1 MHRLKVI
8 LGILLLLPISI
19 IAQDN
24 SLVNKV
30 NDEIITSIRDQY
42 APDSRQAIWTVFAFN
57 TPNGVVVKGKTSEK
71 NAYEAFLHLMKREN
85 ISFVD
90 SIIVYPTD
98 DWGIVRISVAHLR
111 GKASHSAE
119 IVSQA
124 LMGTPLRLLE
134 KSGEWWRVQSPDGY
148 ISYIIGNSIVR
159 KNSSEMNQ
167 WRKSD
172 RLIVSS
178 LDQIKVYDN
187 EVTTSVRNIVTDL
200 VNGCIINGRLENTEK
215 IEVTLPDGRKGWLNS
230 KDVNNIE
237 EWANQKFDANKIL
250 DIAYSM
256 MGVPYL
262 WGGMSTKSLDCSG
275 LARVCYFSNGIILM
289 RDASQQALTG
299 KRIEAKDWASCQAG
313 DLLFF
318 GNAKTRKVTHVAIYD
333 NNGTY
338 IHSSGRV
345 KRNSVDPKSSEY
357 LTTPFLHAVRINGNE
372 GTNGIIRVINHS
384 WYFNTAN

>member
-1 MHRLKVI
+1 MRRLKFILNVI
-8 LGILLLLPISI
+8 FLLPISI
-19 IAQDN
+19 IAQD
-24 SLVNKV
+24 STLINKI
-30 NDEIITSIRDQY
+30 NDEIVTSIRQKY

-71 NAYEAFLHLMKREN
+71 SAYEAFAQQMRKEN
-85 ISFVD
+85 INYID
-90 SIIVYPTD
+90 SIVVYPTD

-134 KSGEWWRVQSPDGY
+134 KSGDWWRVQSPDGY

-159 KNSSEMNQ
+159 KNASEMKQ
-167 WRKSD
+167 WRKSN
-172 RLIVSS
+172 RLVVTS

-187 EVTTSVRNIVTDL
+187 KNTTSVRSIVTDL
-200 VNGCIINGRLENTEK
+200 VNGCIVNGMLENSEK
-215 IEVTLPDGRKGWLNS
+215 IEVTLPDGRKGWLNTM
-230 KDVNNIE
+230 DVNTIE
-237 EWANQKFDANKIL
+237 EWANKKFDANKIL
-250 DIAYSM
+250 DMAYSM

-262 WGGMSTKSLDCSG
+262 WGGMSAKSLDCSG

-299 KRIEAKDWASCQAG
+299 NRIEAKNWKDCKAG

-333 NNGTY
+333 NSGTY
-338 IHSSGRV
+338 VHSSGRV
-345 KRNSVDPKSSEY
+345 KRNSVDPNSKEY
-357 LTTPFLHAVRINGNE
+357 LTTPFLHAVRIDGNE
-372 GTNGIIRVINHS
+372 GTNGIVRVSNHK
-384 WYFNTAN
+384 WYFNIEK

>member
-167 WRKSD
+167 WRKSN

-178 LDQIKVYDN
+178 LDQIKIYDN

>member
-19 IAQDN
+19 IAKDN

-30 NDEIITSIRDQY
+30 NDEIIPSIRHQY
-42 APDSRQAIWTVFAFN
+42 APDSRQAIWTTFAFN
-57 TPNGVVVKGKTSEK
+57 TPNGVVVKGKTSER
-71 NAYEAFLHLMKREN
+71 NAYEAFLQLMKREN

-159 KNSSEMNQ
+159 KSSSEMNQ
-167 WRKSD
+167 WRKSN

-200 VNGCIINGRLENTEK
+200 VNGCIINGKLENSEK

-338 IHSSGRV
+338 VHSSGRV

-384 WYFNTAN
+384 WYFNTVN